1 MLSRTAANLFWI
13 ARYMERV
20 ETMARLLEVGYRIS
34 LMPNAGQGHRN
45 EWESILA
52 ASGNL
57 VSYQEHYKDV
67 KQVNIE
73 NFLIFSRDNPASI
86 ASCIALARDNARIVR
101 TAMTREVWDAL
112 NGAFQEMKELT
123 SHRRTRS
130 DLPSLCDWAKKQS
143 ALVRGAIE
151 STQLQQDGYDFL
163 NLGYYVERA
172 DNTARLLDMKYH
184 VLLPTTEMVG
194 GALDNFQWTT
204 LLRSLSAFRSFHWAY
219 GGDYHPSKIAHFLI
233 LNVANPRSLL
243 HCVDNYNYHLN
254 RLARAYGQTTVAQD
268 ESRRLLAKLSEDSVD
283 HIIQEGLHEFLT
295 DFISE
300 NARIGVAVADSYL
313 FGGG

>member
-34 LMPNAGQGHRN
+34 LMPSAGQGHRN

-52 ASGNL
+52 AAGDL
-57 VSYQEHYKDV
+57 EAYQDRYKDV

-73 NFLIFSRDNPASI
+73 NFLFFNLDNPSSV
-86 ASCIALARDNARIVR
+86 ASCIAQARDNARIVR
-101 TAMTREVWDAL
+101 TALTREVWDAL

-123 SHRRTRS
+123 THRRSRS

-163 NLGYYVERA
+163 NLGYYIERA
-172 DNTARLLDMKYH
+172 DNTARLMDMKYH
-184 VLLPTTEMVG
+184 VLLPSTDMVG
-194 GALDNFQWTT
+194 GSLDNFQWTT

-219 GGDYHPSKIAHFLI
+219 GGDYHQSKIAHFLI

-254 RLARAYGQTTVAQD
+254 RLARAYGQSTPAQKD
-268 ESRRLLAKLSEDSVD
+268 SRNLMSRLSEESIDD
-283 HIIQEGLHEFLT
+283 IIQDGLHEFLT
-295 DFISE
+295 DFIAE
-300 NARIGVAVADSYL
+300 NGRIGVSVADSYL

>member
-57 VSYQEHYKDV
+57 ESYQANYTDV

-73 NFLIFSRDNPASI
+73 NFLFFSLDNPASI
-86 ASCIALARDNARIVR
+86 ASCIAQARDNARIVR
-101 TAMTREVWDAL
+101 TAMTREVWDAM
-112 NGAFQEMKELT
+112 NGAFQE
-123 SHRRTRS
+123 
-130 DLPSLCDWAKKQS
+130 
-143 ALVRGAIE
+143 
-151 STQLQQDGYDFL
+151 
-163 NLGYYVERA
+163 
-172 DNTARLLDMKYH
+172 MKYH
-184 VLLPTTEMVG
+184 VLLPTTDMVG

-219 GGDYHPSKIAHFLI
+219 GGNYHPTK
-233 LNVANPRSLL
+233 
-243 HCVDNYNYHLN
+243 
-254 RLARAYGQTTVAQD
+254 
-268 ESRRLLAKLSEDSVD
+268 KM
-283 HIIQEGLHEFLT
+283 
-295 DFISE
+295 
-300 NARIGVAVADSYL
+300 RI
-313 FGGG
+313 F